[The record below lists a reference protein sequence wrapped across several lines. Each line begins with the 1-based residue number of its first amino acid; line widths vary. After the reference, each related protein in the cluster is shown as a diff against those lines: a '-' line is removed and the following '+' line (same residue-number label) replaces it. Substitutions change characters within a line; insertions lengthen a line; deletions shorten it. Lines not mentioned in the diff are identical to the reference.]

1 MPGMKLIVGLG
12 NPGRQYERTPHN
24 VGFDVADILAARHG
38 GEWRHERRFEALT
51 ADISLPAGRVVL
63 MKPLTFMNLSGRAV
77 AAWAGKNGADA
88 HEILVISDDI
98 NLPLGRLRIR
108 PDGSHGGHKGLLSVI
123 NSLGTLGFPRVRVGV
138 KPAGENL
145 DDVVEFVLSRMR
157 PEDRERLAQCEEDA
171 ADAVEMIL
179 DKGLTAAMNRFNSKG
194 GSAG

>member
-1 MPGMKLIVGLG
+1 MKLIVGLG

-24 VGFDVADILAARHG
+24 VGFDVADILAVRHG

-51 ADISLPAGRVVL
+51 ADISLPTGRVVL
-63 MKPLTFMNLSGRAV
+63 MKPLTYMNLSGQAV

-123 NSLGTLGFPRVRVGV
+123 NSLGTLGFPRVRIGV

-145 DDVVEFVLSRMR
+145 DDVVGFVLSRMK
-157 PEDRERLAQCEEDA
+157 PEDRERLAQCEEEA

-179 DKGLTAAMNRFNSKG
+179 DKGLTAAMNHFNGRG
-194 GSAG
+194 GGAG